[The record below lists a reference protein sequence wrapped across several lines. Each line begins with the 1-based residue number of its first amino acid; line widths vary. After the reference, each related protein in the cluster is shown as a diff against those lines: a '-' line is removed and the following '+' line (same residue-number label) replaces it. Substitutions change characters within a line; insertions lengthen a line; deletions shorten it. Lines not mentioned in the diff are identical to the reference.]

1 MFTYLIIKDRQQWMD
16 KDDYEDIA
24 FSMLFC
30 LGGFL
35 LDILLIFLQPILI
48 IIYIVFF
55 KKKKEE

>member
-24 FSMLFC
+24 MSMLLC
-30 LGGFL
+30 LGVIL
-35 LDILLIFLQPILI
+35 LDILMIFLQPILI
-48 IIYIVFF
+48 IIYILFF